1 MDITLTVIL
10 VCFVVFFIAGFVD
23 AIAGGGGLITMPV
36 LLLLGIPA
44 HYTLGTGKLASS
56 LGSITALI
64 TFWKRGAVIKEVV
77 LLGVIS
83 SYFGAVIASA
93 TTLLISN
100 EKMTIIMIFLLP
112 VAILLSLFCGTLK
125 LTEEDLPK
133 KGLWWRVSAIGLSVG
148 FYEGFFGP
156 GAGSFFLIGI
166 HLLLKAGLVK
176 ASGTAKAFNIAAN
189 LGAVTTFA
197 SAGTLYYSL
206 ALPCAV
212 ASILGNR
219 LGAIYAVKIG
229 PTLVRSMLYFVLVM
243 LLISLITRFVIK
255 LERGV
260 HAGSRRKEVHSRS
273 CRIPLRLH

>member
-83 SYFGAVIASA
+83 SYGAVIASA

-133 KGLWWRVSAIGLSVG
+133 KGLWRRVSAIGLSVG

-243 LLISLITRFVIK
+243 LLISLITRFVI
-255 LERGV
+255 
-260 HAGSRRKEVHSRS
+260 
-273 CRIPLRLH
+273 